1 MKHWWI
7 LFLAVV
13 TACVFRME
21 AAGTLPSFA
30 DVRAA
35 HVKSDSLLL
44 DRQGTVLHELR
55 TDRQGR
61 RLDWTDLAEISPS
74 LLQAVICSEDKRF
87 FTHGGVDYRALG
99 AAALGFLS
107 GSGLRGASTI
117 TMQLASFLDRSTAVT
132 ARQRTI
138 TQKTAQIRL
147 ARDIEKRWSKN
158 EILEAY
164 LNLVTFRGEYTGV
177 SAASRGLFGKEPH
190 GLDQAQSLLLAS
202 LIRAPN
208 AGARTL
214 EARARNLGGR
224 LGWQI
229 SDAALA
235 ESLQCLTPTA
245 ARVEPRAA
253 WAPHAARRLL
263 AGRPPGTHLR
273 STLDARL
280 QKFAFGQLARQ
291 VEALAGSNVRQGAL
305 LVLEN
310 RTGEVLA
317 YASYTSQAAGTYVDG
332 VQALRQTGSTLKP
345 FLYATALDQRIL
357 TARSL
362 LDDSPLD
369 VSTGGGL
376 YQPENYDASFH
387 GPVSVRVALA
397 SSLNVPAVR
406 TLALVGTEPFLKVL
420 RQLGIRSLTESGD
433 YYGLALALGS
443 ADISLWDLANAYR
456 ALANGGVWSEAC
468 LTPAAGRTAARRKQ
482 AFSPEAAFIVSDILA
497 DREARSETFGLE
509 NPLGTRFW
517 TAVKTGTSKDMRD
530 NWCIGY
536 SSRYTVG
543 VWMGN
548 FAGDSMWN
556 VSGITGA
563 APLWNDIMNELHHSN
578 AGRPPAPPRGLV
590 RVAPADGKG
599 RAEWFLAGTQPAA
612 AAGDDRNSPRIVYPP
627 SGTIIALDPDI
638 PAALQKVGFVARA
651 DSPARWLLNE
661 KLLKEEGSTI
671 LWTPTTG
678 RHVLAIIDGQNA
690 VVDSVAFEVR

>member
-1 MKHWWI
+1 M
-7 LFLAVV
+7 
-13 TACVFRME
+13 
-21 AAGTLPSFA
+21 
-30 DVRAA
+30 
-35 HVKSDSLLL
+35 
-44 DRQGTVLHELR
+44 
-55 TDRQGR
+55 
-61 RLDWTDLAEISPS
+61 
-74 LLQAVICSEDKRF
+74 
-87 FTHGGVDYRALG
+87 
-99 AAALGFLS
+99 
-107 GSGLRGASTI
+107 
-117 TMQLASFLDRSTAVT
+117 
-132 ARQRTI
+132 
-138 TQKTAQIRL
+138 
-147 ARDIEKRWSKN
+147 
-158 EILEAY
+158 
-164 LNLVTFRGEYTGV
+164 
-177 SAASRGLFGKEPH
+177 
-190 GLDQAQSLLLAS
+190 LLAS

-420 RQLGIRSLTESGD
+420 RQLGIRSLTESG
-433 YYGLALALGS
+433 GLLRSGAGAGLGRHQPVGS
-443 ADISLWDLANAYR
+443 RQCLPGAGQRRRMERSLPDD
-456 ALANGGVWSEAC
+456 
-468 LTPAAGRTAARRKQ
+468 GRRTHRRPPQ
-482 AFSPEAAFIVSDILA
+482 
-497 DREARSETFGLE
+497 TGLL
-509 NPLGTRFW
+509 PGSRFH
-517 TAVKTGTSKDMRD
+517 RF
-530 NWCIGY
+530 GY
-536 SSRYTVG
+536 SG
-543 VWMGN
+543 G
-548 FAGDSMWN
+548 
-556 VSGITGA
+556 
-563 APLWNDIMNELHHSN
+563 
-578 AGRPPAPPRGLV
+578 PRGAQRDVRPGKSAGHTLLDGRQDRHQQGHAGQLV
-590 RVAPADGKG
+590 HRLFQPLHGRRLDGKFCG
-599 RAEWFLAGTQPAA
+599 RFHVERERHHRRRPA
-612 AAGDDRNSPRIVYPP
+612 V
-627 SGTIIALDPDI
+627 
-638 PAALQKVGFVARA
+638 
-651 DSPARWLLNE
+651 E
-661 KLLKEEGSTI
+661 
-671 LWTPTTG
+671 
-678 RHVLAIIDGQNA
+678 RHH
-690 VVDSVAFEVR
+690 E